1 MLERTGTD
9 HGGGNSELAWRPA
22 LEVRSPIGDLAA
34 SVSSWGRGTGSAA
47 RRGETV
53 AGSHAPLAGRA
64 TVYSILQVTMRAL
77 LISFSLAGCGLAAS
91 DFETRVLPVLEVN
104 CASCHSPKVK
114 TSGFSVATIEA
125 VIAGGNKHGRAVVPG
140 HPEQS
145 ALVKVLKGDI
155 APRMPFGKTLEDA
168 DMAVIEGWI
177 RGLNPSQAAGAGQPS
192 LWPYQKPVRRDPPK
206 PGHPIDAF
214 LTEKLSAK
222 KLTFAPE
229 ASKRPLARRVYFDLL
244 GMPPPPAELSAF
256 LDDSSSGAYAKLLDR
271 LLADPRY
278 GERWGRH
285 WLDLVRY
292 GETSGLEGD
301 GPIGNAWRYRDWVID
316 AFNADM
322 PYDKFVI
329 KQLGGADEHSQT
341 RNNYAP
347 DVQGHVP
354 VAFLRLAPWDRS
366 NLVADEVRQ
375 NYLNEV
381 ATVTSSVFLGLTMGC
396 ARCHD
401 HKYDPIPTKD
411 FYRFQ
416 AFFSAI
422 RAEDVEVPYRDK
434 AFAEW
439 AQKKVEEYQT
449 RVKSGPE
456 KKELD
461 ELEKSLLLRL
471 VERRSAELAE
481 WKATRE
487 ELRLEFRRKP
497 RTLFTEAE
505 IARFDQLL
513 EDAART
519 QDLEEKTALDRYEAG
534 LLNRLKPDA
543 ARYQALTVD
552 DVRAEIGKTA
562 SKVYSAD
569 VREKHREFS
578 GKVDVF
584 RRRAA
589 RLQPRTLSI
598 TNVPG
603 PPNGPGLPLTHV
615 LISGDYRQPGE
626 AVEAGFPS
634 AITGNMKPAAFET
647 DRYRQFPTRGR
658 RITLAKWIASK
669 ENPLTARVMVNR
681 IWQHHFGRGIVET
694 ASDFGKN
701 DSRPTH
707 PELLDWLANRFVD
720 EDWSVKAMHRLML
733 TSAAYRQSAENPA
746 AADNTADP
754 ENTLLWRFSR
764 RRLEA
769 EEIRDSVFAVSGRL
783 NLKQGGPSVYPP
795 LPADLADF
803 ARYGRTGGEMWEAN
817 EHEED
822 NRRRSVYT
830 FQRRS
835 LPQPMMLAFDAP
847 VFSESCERRSN
858 TTTALQA
865 LSMLNG
871 DLLHEE
877 SVHLADRVATEA
889 GADSRARV
897 ARAFEIVLGR
907 APGADELD
915 KFAGHAG
922 SLAAVCR
929 VLLSSNEF
937 LYID

>member
-1 MLERTGTD
+1 MR
-9 HGGGNSELAWRPA
+9 
-22 LEVRSPIGDLAA
+22 
-34 SVSSWGRGTGSAA
+34 
-47 RRGETV
+47 
-53 AGSHAPLAGRA
+53 
-64 TVYSILQVTMRAL
+64 ILFICL
-77 LISFSLAGCGLAAS
+77 SLAGGAFAAG
-91 DFETRVLPVLEVN
+91 DFEAKVLPVLEAN
-104 CASCHSPKVK
+104 CAACHSPKVK
-114 TSGFSVATIEA
+114 TSGFSVTTMEA
-125 VIAGGNKHGRAVVPG
+125 VIAGGNKHGRAVVAG

-145 ALVKVLKGDI
+145 ALVKMLRGEI
-155 APRMPFGKTLEDA
+155 APRMPFGKTLADA
-168 DMAVIEGWI
+168 EMSVIENWI
-177 RGLNPSQAAGAGQPS
+177 RGLNPSQSAGANQPW
-192 LWPYQKPVRRDPPK
+192 LWPYQKPVKRDPPQ

-214 LTEKLSAK
+214 LTQKLDEMKLS
-222 KLTFAPE
+222 FAPE
-229 ASKRPLARRVYFDLL
+229 ASKRVLARRVYFDLL
-244 GMPPPPAELSAF
+244 GLPPSPAELSAF
-256 LDDSSSGAYAKLLDR
+256 LDDSSPGAYAKLLDK

-301 GPIGNAWRYRDWVID
+301 GPIGNAWRYRDWVIN
-316 AFNADM
+316 AFNSDL

-329 KQLGGADEHSQT
+329 QQLGGADEHSQT

-422 RAEDVEVPYRDK
+422 RAEDVEVPYKDK
-434 AFAEW
+434 AFGEYAK
-439 AQKKVEEYQT
+439 KKVEEYQT
-449 RVKSGPE
+449 RMKSGPE
-456 KKELD
+456 KKELE
-461 ELEKSLLLRL
+461 ELEKSLLPRL
-471 VERRSAELAE
+471 VEKRVTELGD

-497 RTLFTEAE
+497 QTLFSESE
-505 IARFDQLL
+505 IARFDQLF

-519 QDLEEKTALDRYEAG
+519 QDLEEKNALDRYEAG
-534 LLNRLKPDA
+534 LLTRLKPDA
-543 ARYQALTVD
+543 ARYQALTVE
-552 DVRAEIGKTA
+552 DVRNELAKTTGRVYTAAE
-562 SKVYSAD
+562 
-569 VREKHREFS
+569 REKHRELS

-589 RLQPRTLSI
+589 RLQPKTLSV

-603 PPNGPGLPLTHV
+603 PPNGPGLPLTHILV
-615 LISGDYRQPGE
+615 SGDYRQPGE
-626 AVEAGFPS
+626 PVEPGFPS
-634 AITGNMKPAAFET
+634 AITGDMKPAALET

-658 RITLAKWIASK
+658 RLTLAKWIASA

-701 DSRPTH
+701 GSRPTH
-707 PELLDWLANRFVD
+707 PELLDWLANRFV
-720 EDWSVKAMHRLML
+720 EEGWSVKAMHRLML
-733 TSAAYRQSAENPA
+733 TSGAYRQSSENPA
-746 AADNTADP
+746 AANNPADP
-754 ENTLLWRFSR
+754 ENTLVWRFGR

-769 EEIRDSVFAVSGRL
+769 EEIRDGVFLVSGRL

-803 ARYGRTGGEMWEAN
+803 ARYGRTGGEMWEPN
-817 EHEED
+817 EREED
-822 NRRRSVYT
+822 NRRRSIYT

-897 ARAFEIVLGR
+897 TRAFEIVLGR
-907 APGADELD
+907 EPKTEELD
-915 KFAGHAG
+915 RFSAHSG